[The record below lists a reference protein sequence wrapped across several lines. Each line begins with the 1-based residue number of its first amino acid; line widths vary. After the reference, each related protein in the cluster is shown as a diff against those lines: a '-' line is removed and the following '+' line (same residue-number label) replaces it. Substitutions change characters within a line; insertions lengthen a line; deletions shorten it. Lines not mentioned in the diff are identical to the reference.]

1 MGWSTPGID
10 PSGRSTATADIDI
23 QQIEQVTLLLLLWLL
38 PAPAERDKQLVQ
50 R

>member
-23 QQIEQVTLLLLLWLL
+23 QQIEQVTLLLWLL